1 MGTWAGNCALSILL
15 ACQYLNVAIQNQE
28 WLKKLY
34 EWQYTFTVSTL
45 SREVV
50 KPVIALAR
58 ERTRRVWASGQL
70 VAVVLVAGA
79 FVKIYRNRSSLFD
92 TTGNFVSHSW
102 GYISL
107 RRLEIVFEIFFTR
120 KQFTF
125 IYILITFM
133 VATWLSNNWTFPSHF
148 IFDTLE
154 SWNITMVT

>member
-34 EWQYTFTVSTL
+34 EWQYTFTVSAI

-58 ERTRRVWASGQL
+58 ERTRRVWASGQF

-107 RRLEIVFEIFFTR
+107 RWLEIVFEIFFL
-120 KQFTF
+120 QENSLHLF
-125 IYILITFM
+125 ILLLPL
-133 VATWLSNNWTFPSHF
+133 W
-148 IFDTLE
+148 
-154 SWNITMVT
+154 